1 MKAARYYGPGD
12 IRIEDIPEPQAKPGQ
27 IKIKFHRN
35 GICGTDLH
43 AYLQPLSTAPT
54 FTKPDYLSGETLPV
68 TLGHELSGAIVDIG
82 EGVDS
87 KFAIGQNVCVEPIM
101 SCMSQENCRAC
112 RNGSRNICPHLS
124 FIGISGFGGGLAEY
138 ICADAL
144 VVHILPDG
152 IPLEIGATIEPLA
165 VAYHAVK
172 RSGYKKGDTALISGA
187 GPIGLFLL
195 KVLRSIDT
203 TSTIIVSEPAAIR
216 RQFALKH
223 GATIAHNP
231 LEKDIVSVV
240 LEATGGDGVEKAFD
254 AAGIQPSID
263 ACLGSVRSRGTIVL
277 VALWEHPAKIDP
289 MIILLKELFLT
300 GIICYDG
307 EHPELLKEVAAGKFP
322 NIEDLITRK
331 IALKDLVEQG
341 MEALADDLI
350 PSEDFGP
357 SLSYL
362 GSYTM
367 KAARYYG
374 PGDIRIEDIP
384 VPPLKDGQVKIK
396 IACDI
401 HAYLAGLPKFPT
413 LTTPGPLSGETLP
426 VTLGHEFSGTIVELG
441 TSTDDRFAVGQNV
454 CIEPVMSCR
463 REDSCWPCLE
473 GFHNLCPLVNSIGI
487 GGWGGGL
494 SEFVCVD
501 QNTVHILPEGISLE
515 VGACLEP
522 LAVAWHAVKRSGYKM
537 GDTALILGAGPIGL
551 FLLKALRAIDPNSII
566 VVSEPAALRLE
577 VASQHGAT
585 ITSNPLDSDIP
596 AIIAKATNGKGIDH
610 AFDAAGVQ
618 SGIDLSLKCVRPRGS
633 VMLVALWEVSP
644 KIDLNLVLRREIT
657 VTGSICY
664 DRVHGEVLEALKDG
678 RISDIDSLITSR
690 IALEKVVEQGIK
702 ALIQDKDKQVKILV
716 HP

>member
-27 IKIKFHRN
+27 IKIKIAWN

-87 KFAIGQNVCVEPIM
+87 KFAIGQNVCVWVLFFSITAGNLNRLQCQGTHHVMHEPGELP
-101 SCMSQENCRAC
+101 SMSQRLEEYMSSPQLHLGLVE
-112 RNGSRNICPHLS
+112 GSRNIYAQMRWLS
-124 FIGISGFGGGLAEY
+124 ISSRMVYPVSSNTLASLFRTNPGVFE
-138 ICADAL
+138 
-144 VVHILPDG
+144 V
-152 IPLEIGATIEPLA
+152 EIGATIEPLA

-341 MEALADDLI
+341 MEVLVK
-350 PSEDFGP
+350 E
-357 SLSYL
+357 
-362 GSYTM
+362 
-367 KAARYYG
+367 
-374 PGDIRIEDIP
+374 
-384 VPPLKDGQVKIK
+384 KD
-396 IACDI
+396 
-401 HAYLAGLPKFPT
+401 T
-413 LTTPGPLSGETLP
+413 
-426 VTLGHEFSGTIVELG
+426 
-441 TSTDDRFAVGQNV
+441 
-454 CIEPVMSCR
+454 
-463 REDSCWPCLE
+463 
-473 GFHNLCPLVNSIGI
+473 
-487 GGWGGGL
+487 
-494 SEFVCVD
+494 
-501 QNTVHILPEGISLE
+501 
-515 VGACLEP
+515 
-522 LAVAWHAVKRSGYKM
+522 
-537 GDTALILGAGPIGL
+537 
-551 FLLKALRAIDPNSII
+551 
-566 VVSEPAALRLE
+566 
-577 VASQHGAT
+577 
-585 ITSNPLDSDIP
+585 
-596 AIIAKATNGKGIDH
+596 
-610 AFDAAGVQ
+610 
-618 SGIDLSLKCVRPRGS
+618 
-633 VMLVALWEVSP
+633 
-644 KIDLNLVLRREIT
+644 
-657 VTGSICY
+657 
-664 DRVHGEVLEALKDG
+664 
-678 RISDIDSLITSR
+678 
-690 IALEKVVEQGIK
+690 
-702 ALIQDKDKQVKILV
+702 QVKILV

>member
-27 IKIKFHRN
+27 IKIKIAWN

-43 AYLQPLSTAPT
+43 AYLQPLATAPT

-68 TLGHELSGAIVDIG
+68 TLGHELSGTIVDIG

-263 ACLGSVRSRGTIVL
+263 ACL
-277 VALWEHPAKIDP
+277 AKIDP

-341 MEALADDLI
+341 MEVLVK
-350 PSEDFGP
+350 E
-357 SLSYL
+357 
-362 GSYTM
+362 
-367 KAARYYG
+367 
-374 PGDIRIEDIP
+374 
-384 VPPLKDGQVKIK
+384 KD
-396 IACDI
+396 
-401 HAYLAGLPKFPT
+401 T
-413 LTTPGPLSGETLP
+413 
-426 VTLGHEFSGTIVELG
+426 
-441 TSTDDRFAVGQNV
+441 
-454 CIEPVMSCR
+454 
-463 REDSCWPCLE
+463 
-473 GFHNLCPLVNSIGI
+473 
-487 GGWGGGL
+487 
-494 SEFVCVD
+494 
-501 QNTVHILPEGISLE
+501 
-515 VGACLEP
+515 
-522 LAVAWHAVKRSGYKM
+522 
-537 GDTALILGAGPIGL
+537 
-551 FLLKALRAIDPNSII
+551 
-566 VVSEPAALRLE
+566 
-577 VASQHGAT
+577 
-585 ITSNPLDSDIP
+585 
-596 AIIAKATNGKGIDH
+596 
-610 AFDAAGVQ
+610 
-618 SGIDLSLKCVRPRGS
+618 
-633 VMLVALWEVSP
+633 
-644 KIDLNLVLRREIT
+644 
-657 VTGSICY
+657 
-664 DRVHGEVLEALKDG
+664 
-678 RISDIDSLITSR
+678 
-690 IALEKVVEQGIK
+690 
-702 ALIQDKDKQVKILV
+702 QVKILV